1 MLTLDDVYVLSGPLA
16 AEVNRQLPI
25 PGTIDFYA
33 LTGDG
38 ILHPLQ
44 EYLADE
50 RRPVA
55 DQTAS
60 FSQPRI
66 MDDQLIIPLALASG
80 ECAVAVVSE
89 VDPGFLRKM
98 SASWLREM
106 RDEFLQNFEHIRLA
120 SIDPETGL
128 YNRRAAAICLSNPA
142 MENPGFFLLINTVF
156 YRRSAAGNLQKLRET
171 ADLLMAL
178 TRGQCFSF
186 GYGVFGLLLPV
197 QSRKRALHTVHYL
210 QRQLRRE
217 GMSKVQVGF
226 SRVTRGESQS
236 EVDVPDRFWRSLAIA
251 EKRGPVGICDI
262 DSVDE
267 RHPHPFQLPH
277 AVLLEKVREQWRG
290 LPRFTLALLSRQ
302 PMTET
307 TTAFDAFMEQ
317 AVNGDGLYCA
327 GDDVFSL
334 ILFPGH
340 TQQTVASRVDA
351 LAQSC
356 RVRYGEE
363 AVAVSVA
370 SWPCLDFNK
379 GDVPRNC
386 LKAYRHGSFLGPGSV
401 VFFDHLSLNI
411 SGDYYFDEGDY
422 QAALREYRRGLRM
435 QPGDVNLIN
444 SLGVALVECNRER
457 QAAECFQDVLR
468 QDPDNYMALVNLG
481 HARQTLGD
489 KAGALACFE
498 RAYQAHAQ
506 DESAGQELFLPLG
519 RLYAELGRHDQA
531 VVILE
536 HWRDRPGSDREFLL
550 FRLLGESYMEDGRPG
565 DAVKACQRALRLFP
579 QDSVSLSIL
588 GLLYVEQGEGDELG
602 LSLCNKALSLDNFNP
617 GHWRRLSRALLR
629 LGNSAEAFEAG
640 KQCLRLRRN
649 DIEGLL
655 QLGDVYSAMGR
666 AKSAKKC
673 FTQALALKKC
683 NATQAARLK
692 KRLDDV

>member
-1 MLTLDDVYVLSGPLA
+1 MLTLDDVYVLNNPLA

-33 LTGDG
+33 LTGGG

-50 RRPVA
+50 RRPA
-55 DQTAS
+55 AEQTAS

-106 RDEFLQNFEHIRLA
+106 RDEFLQNFEHIRWA

-142 MENPGFFLLINTVF
+142 VENPGFFLLINTVF

-226 SRVTRGESQS
+226 SRVTHGESQS
-236 EVDVPDRFWRSLAIA
+236 EADVPDRFWRSLAIA

-277 AVLLEKVREQWRG
+277 AALLEKVREQWRG
-290 LPRFTLALLSRQ
+290 LPRFSLALLSRQ

-307 TTAFDAFMEQ
+307 TTAFDAHMEQ
-317 AVNGDGLYCA
+317 AVNGDGVYCA
-327 GDDVFSL
+327 GDDSFSL
-334 ILFPGH
+334 IIFPGH
-340 TQQTVASRVDA
+340 TQQTVARRVDA
-351 LAQSC
+351 LAQAC
-356 RVRYGEE
+356 RERYGED

-379 GDVPRNC
+379 GDR
-386 LKAYRHGSFLGPGSV
+386 K
-401 VFFDHLSLNI
+401 
-411 SGDYYFDEGDY
+411 SG
-422 QAALREYRRGLRM
+422 
-435 QPGDVNLIN
+435 V
-444 SLGVALVECNRER
+444 
-457 QAAECFQDVLR
+457 
-468 QDPDNYMALVNLG
+468 
-481 HARQTLGD
+481 
-489 KAGALACFE
+489 
-498 RAYQAHAQ
+498 
-506 DESAGQELFLPLG
+506 
-519 RLYAELGRHDQA
+519 
-531 VVILE
+531 
-536 HWRDRPGSDREFLL
+536 
-550 FRLLGESYMEDGRPG
+550 
-565 DAVKACQRALRLFP
+565 
-579 QDSVSLSIL
+579 
-588 GLLYVEQGEGDELG
+588 
-602 LSLCNKALSLDNFNP
+602 
-617 GHWRRLSRALLR
+617 
-629 LGNSAEAFEAG
+629 
-640 KQCLRLRRN
+640 
-649 DIEGLL
+649 
-655 QLGDVYSAMGR
+655 
-666 AKSAKKC
+666 
-673 FTQALALKKC
+673 
-683 NATQAARLK
+683 
-692 KRLDDV
+692 